1 MRFYQPVN
9 VLIVESERTF
19 AQLLEVVLLDIGCKK
34 PVIAQNSTE
43 ALLQFQQ
50 HPPDVCIISL
60 EFNDFTMSALVIAE
74 RFRAI
79 TDKIPIILITSDY
92 SQENYDRCRYVKPN
106 GFLNKELSTL
116 KFFQAIDVALQKV
129 SANIKPTHTAALIPE
144 WGNRYFFKSGD
155 AFNFLPVDEIYF
167 FFAEEKLTHAK
178 MLSGDYPLNV
188 QLKTLE
194 QELFY
199 SFIRIH
205 KTYLIS
211 KKYLESI
218 HPSDN
223 TVVVAGH
230 SLPIGHTFRKIFFDR
245 VVLLR

>member
-1 MRFYQPVN
+1 MRFHQPVN
-9 VLIVESERTF
+9 VLIVESEKAY

-34 PVIAQNSTE
+34 PIIAQNSTE

-60 EFNDFTMSALVIAE
+60 EFNDISEPALNLAE
-74 RFRAI
+74 QFRAL
-79 TDKIPIILITSDY
+79 DDMIPIILITSNY
-92 SQENYDRCRYVKPN
+92 SQENYDRCRFVKPN

-116 KFFQAIDVALQKV
+116 KFFQAIDVVLQKASV
-129 SANIKPTHTAALIPE
+129 SKHTPAIPIPE
-144 WGNRYFFKSGD
+144 WGNRFFFKSGD
-155 AFNFLPVDEIYF
+155 AYQFLPIDEIYYF
-167 FFAEEKLTHAK
+167 FSEEKLTYAK
-178 MLSGDYPLNV
+178 MASGDYPMNV

-205 KTYLIS
+205 KSYLIN
-211 KKYLESI
+211 KKHLESI
-218 HPSDN
+218 HPGEN
-223 TVVVAGH
+223 TVMVAGYT
-230 SLPIGHTFRKIFFDR
+230 LPIGHTFRKIFFDR